1 MKQIT
6 ILLWVLVILLITP
19 PILRHFNVDVKAVYR
34 KVLAVPD
41 NSSSSQE
48 GSITRHE
55 VSQEVFDELFNEPE
69 TPQER
74 DTAKN
79 EFEKMLNGL
88 ESVHKDLSVAGS
100 QVQEIPSMF
109 RYDSSAQNKVRWI
122 PPPPGFM
129 TAETYSYL
137 IYREEQPVTDKLK
150 TVLDNIHGDLMLDLT
165 PFTLVAKPNK
175 VLVMLFDNKDSYMDF
190 TKRPSWS
197 GAASDLRADTMYVL
211 EGKNFYQLS
220 VHELTHLYFDG
231 YFLPSI
237 SPLWLSE
244 GMAVYMQ
251 IYVTHR
257 KPSWV
262 DDGLR
267 KILMGQYIPLED
279 LMQMED
285 ISSLTTQQAELWYT
299 EAFSIVDYLLN
310 SHSRDEFY
318 RFCNELKAGTPV
330 YQALYRAYGMPFNK
344 ISVLQNVWLF
354 DLSKKVGKQL
364 FPNSTPPNGAVPQQ
378 VLSSTQ
384 TVSIPVAQ
392 PAQPSSQR
400 TVIPKL
406 KMVPTNGYQGN
417 F

>member
-1 MKQIT
+1 MKQIK

-34 KVLAVPD
+34 KILAVPE
-41 NSSSSQE
+41 NSSSSQD

-74 DTAKN
+74 DNAKN
-79 EFEKMLNGL
+79 EFEKMLSGL

-100 QVQEIPSMF
+100 QVQEVPSMF
-109 RYDSSAQNKVRWI
+109 RYDSSAQHKVRWV

-137 IYREEQPVTDKLK
+137 IYRQDQPVTDKLK
-150 TVLDNIHGDLMLDLT
+150 TVLDNIHGNLMLDLT
-165 PFTLVAKPNK
+165 PFTLVMKPNK
-175 VLVMLFDNKDSYMDF
+175 VLIMLFGNKDSYMDF

-211 EGKNFYQLS
+211 EGKDFYQLS

-231 YFLPSI
+231 YFLPSV

-251 IYVTHR
+251 INVTNR

-262 DDGLR
+262 DDGLQR
-267 KILMGQYIPLED
+267 ILAGKYIQLED
-279 LMQMED
+279 LMNTND

-299 EAFSIVDYLLN
+299 ESYSIVDYLLN

-318 RFCNELKAGTPV
+318 RFCNELKDGTPV

-354 DLSKKVGKQL
+354 DLSKKVGKKGAS
-364 FPNSTPPNGAVPQQ
+364 NSKTAGGAVSNQ

-384 TVSIPVAQ
+384 TVSIPVTQ
-392 PAQPSSQR
+392 PTQKTQQH

>member
-41 NSSSSQE
+41 NSSSSQD

-79 EFEKMLNGL
+79 EFEKMLSGL

-100 QVQEIPSMF
+100 QVQEVPSMF
-109 RYDSSAQNKVRWI
+109 RYDSSAQHKVRWV

-137 IYREEQPVTDKLK
+137 VYRQDQPVTDKLK
-150 TVLDNIHGDLMLDLT
+150 TVLDNIHGNLMLDLT
-165 PFTLVAKPNK
+165 PFTLVTKPNK
-175 VLVMLFDNKDSYMDF
+175 VLIMLFGNKDSYMDF

-231 YFLPSI
+231 YFLPSV

-251 IYVTHR
+251 INVTNR

-262 DDGLR
+262 DDGLQR
-267 KILMGQYIPLED
+267 ILAGQYIQLED
-279 LMQMED
+279 LMKTND

-299 EAFSIVDYLLN
+299 ESYSIVDYLLN

-318 RFCNELKAGTPV
+318 RFCNELKANTPV

-354 DLSKKVGKQL
+354 DLSKKVGKKGSS
-364 FPNSTPPNGAVPQQ
+364 NSKTAGGAVSNQ

-384 TVSIPVAQ
+384 TVSIPVT
-392 PAQPSSQR
+392 QPSQKTQQH

-406 KMVPTNGYQGN
+406 EMVPTNGYQGN